1 MYQGKFDDAIAE
13 LDQGAAIEPDHPL
26 IATFRASVLF
36 YRGEVDSA
44 TRMLQQVLERHPQID
59 GIRPILAMFLS
70 AQGRHSEADD
80 QLTKKA
86 REAGATDH
94 DIAYWLASAYLMQGR
109 QAEAFRWLH
118 TAVDLGNEN
127 YRWFETD
134 PNWADVRED
143 PRFIE
148 VIQGIKSR
156 RAASEVKSA

>member
-1 MYQGKFDDAIAE
+1 MYQGKYEEALAE

-26 IATFRASVLF
+26 IAAFRAGVLF
-36 YRGEVDSA
+36 YRGEVDAA

-70 AQGRHSEADD
+70 AQGRHREANE
-80 QLTKKA
+80 QLTKKV

-94 DIAYWLASAYLMQGR
+94 DIAYWLATAYLLQGR
-109 QAEAFRWLH
+109 QVEAFRWLQ

-127 YRWFETD
+127 YRWFEAD
-134 PNWADVRED
+134 PNWADAHDD

-148 VIQGIKSR
+148 LVQGIKSR
-156 RAASEVKSA
+156 RLASEGKTA